1 MQRVLNKFVDVSR
14 VIVRGGRRSE
24 KVESVKV
31 MEKNSITSGTIEPE
45 VWIMSGLLLSLVLQ
59 TVGVNLL
66 QRRAEKR
73 EIPINFGHQ
82 VPKRKK
88 E

>member
-1 MQRVLNKFVDVSR
+1 MKIVLNKFVDVSR
-14 VIVRGGRRSE
+14 VIVRGVRRSE

-31 MEKNSITSGTIEPE
+31 MEKSSITSDTIEPE

-66 QRRAEKR
+66 QKHEGRRET
-73 EIPINFGHQ
+73 INFGHH
-82 VPKRKK
+82 VPIRKK